1 MATTAETNE
10 VRPDVSPALEPTGEI
25 TEAQLIDMLHEM
37 DGLKPPSRSASPEPA
52 PKDEAKADTDPL
64 PADGKPSAVESEQ
77 KQEADQPS
85 PVAKETEAKET
96 GDNPQKG
103 EAAEPAKEQVAD
115 TKEAKI
121 EGRLAKDQARLAE
134 SWKKLEDE
142 KAAVRKQA
150 EELKLAKEKAEE
162 EAIKSVAPDM
172 SSSPEDLRRYARDWE
187 QEGKDEVAAEARRMA
202 DQIEKAQKLK
212 AERDERLTKEQNEI
226 RATNARR
233 LLEDNPD
240 LKNQDSPLYKALTE
254 IVNNQDAELKDFF
267 ARSPHGLVYGTQI
280 AKMKIAAESA
290 ASLQEEIAT
299 IKKENEELKKKLS
312 LGSST
317 GSKPVKAKKDFEE
330 MDYKEQEAFLKK
342 MLSESDSVLAGV

>member
-10 VRPDVSPALEPTGEI
+10 VRPDVSPAPEPTGEI

-37 DGLKPPSRSASPEPA
+37 DGLKPPTRAASPEPA
-52 PKDEAKADTDPL
+52 PKEEAKADTDHCP
-64 PADGKPSAVESEQ
+64 PMGSRVQSSPSKSKRPTSLRLSRRKRRPKKQVTTQEGGGRRAREGAVCGCKRSQGRGTAGQGSGASFRELE
-77 KQEADQPS
+77 EAR
-85 PVAKETEAKET
+85 E
-96 GDNPQKG
+96 
-103 EAAEPAKEQVAD
+103 
-115 TKEAKI
+115 
-121 EGRLAKDQARLAE
+121 
-134 SWKKLEDE
+134 E

-187 QEGKDEVAAEARRMA
+187 NEGKDEIASEARKMA
-202 DQIEKAQKLK
+202 DQIERAQKLK
-212 AERDERLTKEQNEI
+212 AERNERISKEQNEI
-226 RATNARR
+226 RANNARR

-240 LKNQDSPLYKALTE
+240 LKNQESPLYKALSE
-254 IVNNQDAELKDFF
+254 IINNEDVELKDFF

-280 AKMKIAAESA
+280 AKMKLAAESA
-290 ASLQEEIAT
+290 ASLQEEVAT

-317 GSKPVKAKKDFEE
+317 GSKPAKGKKEFED
-330 MDYKEQEAFLKK
+330 MDHKEQEAFLRK
-342 MLSESDSVLAGV
+342 MLSESESVLAGV